1 MKKND
6 MLTPIGLVLAIGF
19 VIYGILIGKT
29 GIGAFVDAPSI
40 AITVGGSFASILI
53 TFSMD
58 DLKTGLKVTKEI
70 LKSGNINK
78 VDLVDQFKELARK
91 VRKDGPLAVEQEV
104 SEIEDN
110 FLRKGLELAIDG
122 IDMED
127 IKEILEIE
135 IDEVES
141 KYSTGSKIF
150 KIWGSY
156 APAFGMVG
164 TLIGLIQ
171 MLAGGMGDPAA
182 IASGMGSALITT
194 FYGALMANAILNPIG
209 FNIQIKGEREC
220 ERMDM
225 MICGI
230 MSIQNGDSTRVIE
243 EKLVNFLTPKE
254 KKSYYTRG
262 TIEGESV
269 NVA

>member
-6 MLTPIGLVLAIGF
+6 MLTPVGLVLALGF
-19 VIYGILIGKT
+19 VIYGISLGKT

-40 AITVGGSFASILI
+40 AITVGGSFASVLI
-53 TFSMD
+53 TFSME
-58 DLKTGLKVTKEI
+58 DLKTGFKITKEI
-70 LKSGNINK
+70 LRSGNINK

-104 SEIEDN
+104 SEIEDS

-141 KYSTGSKIF
+141 KYATGSKIF

-171 MLAGGMGDPAA
+171 MLSDMGSPDT
-182 IASGMGSALITT
+182 ISSGMAAALITT

-262 TIEGESV
+262 TIEGEAV

>member
-1 MKKND
+1 ME
-6 MLTPIGLVLAIGF
+6 
-19 VIYGILIGKT
+19 
-29 GIGAFVDAPSI
+29 
-40 AITVGGSFASILI
+40 
-53 TFSMD
+53 
-58 DLKTGLKVTKEI
+58 DLKTGLKITKEI
-70 LKSGNINK
+70 LRSGNINK

-104 SEIEDN
+104 SEIEDA

-141 KYSTGSKIF
+141 KYTTGSKIF

-171 MLAGGMGDPAA
+171 MLSDMGSPDT
-182 IASGMGSALITT
+182 ISSGMAAALITT

-262 TIEGESV
+262 TIEGEAV

>member
-6 MLTPIGLVLAIGF
+6 MLTPVGLVLALGF
-19 VIYGILIGKT
+19 VVYGISLGKT
-29 GIGAFVDAPSI
+29 GIGAFVDVPSL
-40 AITVGGSFASILI
+40 AITVGGSFASVLI
-53 TFSMD
+53 TFSME
-58 DLKTGLKVTKEI
+58 DLKTGLKITKEI
-70 LKSGNINK
+70 LRSGNINK

-104 SEIEDN
+104 SEIEDA

-171 MLAGGMGDPAA
+171 MLSDMGSPSA
-182 IASGMGSALITT
+182 IASGMAAALITT

-220 ERMDM
+220 EHMDM

>member
-6 MLTPIGLVLAIGF
+6 MLTPLGLILALGF
-19 VIYGILIGKT
+19 VAYGISIGKT

-40 AITVGGSFASILI
+40 AITVGGSFASVLI
-53 TFSMD
+53 TFSME
-58 DLKTGLKVTKEI
+58 DLKTGFKITKEI
-70 LKSGNINK
+70 LRSGNINK

-104 SEIEDN
+104 SEIEDA

-171 MLAGGMGDPAA
+171 MLSDMGSPDT
-182 IASGMGSALITT
+182 IASGMAAALITT

-262 TIEGESV
+262 TIEGEAV

>member
-1 MKKND
+1 
-6 MLTPIGLVLAIGF
+6 MLTPVGLVLALGF
-19 VIYGILIGKT
+19 VVYGISLGKT
-29 GIGAFVDAPSI
+29 GIGAFIDAPSL
-40 AITVGGSFASILI
+40 AITVGGSFASVLI
-53 TFSMD
+53 TFSME
-58 DLKTGLKVTKEI
+58 DLKTGLKITKEI
-70 LKSGNINK
+70 LRSGNINK

-104 SEIEDN
+104 SEIEDA

-141 KYSTGSKIF
+141 KYSIGSKIF

-171 MLAGGMGDPAA
+171 MLSDMGSPDT
-182 IASGMGSALITT
+182 ISSGMAAALITT

-262 TIEGESV
+262 TIEGEAV

>member
-6 MLTPIGLVLAIGF
+6 MLTPVGLVLALGF
-19 VIYGILIGKT
+19 VVYGISLGKT
-29 GIGAFVDAPSI
+29 GIGAFVDVPSL
-40 AITVGGSFASILI
+40 AITVGGSFASVLI
-53 TFSMD
+53 TFSME
-58 DLKTGLKVTKEI
+58 DLKTGFKITKEI
-70 LKSGNINK
+70 LRSGNINK

-104 SEIEDN
+104 SEIEDA

-171 MLAGGMGDPAA
+171 MLSDMGSPSA
-182 IASGMGSALITT
+182 IASGMAAALITT

>member
-6 MLTPIGLVLAIGF
+6 MLTPVGLILAIGF
-19 VIYGILIGKT
+19 VVYGISLGKT

-40 AITVGGSFASILI
+40 AITVGGSFASVLI
-53 TFSMD
+53 TFSME
-58 DLKTGLKVTKEI
+58 DLKTGFKITKEI
-70 LKSGNINK
+70 LRSGNINK

-104 SEIEDN
+104 SEIEDA

-171 MLAGGMGDPAA
+171 MLSDMGSPDT
-182 IASGMGSALITT
+182 ISSGMAAALITT

-209 FNIQIKGEREC
+209 FNIQIKGEKEC

-262 TIEGESV
+262 TIEGEAV

>member
-6 MLTPIGLVLAIGF
+6 MLTPVGLILAIGF
-19 VIYGILIGKT
+19 VVYGISLGKT
-29 GIGAFVDAPSI
+29 GIGAFIDAPSI
-40 AITVGGSFASILI
+40 AITVGGSFASVLI
-53 TFSMD
+53 TFSME
-58 DLKTGLKVTKEI
+58 DLKTGFKITKEI
-70 LKSGNINK
+70 LRSGNINK

-104 SEIEDN
+104 SEIEDA

-171 MLAGGMGDPAA
+171 MLSDMGSPDT
-182 IASGMGSALITT
+182 ISSGMAAALITT

-262 TIEGESV
+262 TIEGEAV

>member
-1 MKKND
+1 MKKSD
-6 MLTPIGLVLAIGF
+6 ILTPIGLILVIGF
-19 VIYGILIGKT
+19 VMLGISLGKT
-29 GIGAFVDAPSI
+29 GIGAFIDVPSL
-40 AITVGGSFASILI
+40 AITVGGSFAAVLI
-53 TFSMD
+53 TFSME
-58 DLKTGLKVTKEI
+58 DLKTGLKITKESI
-70 LKSGNINK
+70 RSGNINK
-78 VDLVDQFKELARK
+78 IDLVDQFKELARK

-104 SEIEDN
+104 SEIEDD

-122 IDMED
+122 IDIED

-135 IDEVES
+135 IDEVEN
-141 KYSTGSKIF
+141 KYSTGAKMF

-171 MLAGGMGDPAA
+171 MLSDMGTPDT
-182 IASGMGSALITT
+182 IASGMGAALITT

-209 FNIQIKGEREC
+209 FNIQIKGEKEC

-262 TIEGESV
+262 TMEGGEV

>member
-1 MKKND
+1 MKKSD
-6 MLTPIGLVLAIGF
+6 ILTPVGLILAFGFIGL
-19 VIYGILIGKT
+19 GISLGST
-29 GIGAFVDAPSI
+29 GIGAFIDAPSL
-40 AITVGGSFASILI
+40 AITVGGSFAAVLI

-58 DLKTGLKVTKEI
+58 DVKTGFKATKET
-70 LKSGNINK
+70 LRSGNINR

-104 SEIEDN
+104 SEIEDD

-135 IDEVES
+135 VAEAENNFN
-141 KYSTGSKIF
+141 KGAKIY
-150 KIWGSY
+150 KVWGAY

-171 MLAGGMGDPAA
+171 MLSDMGTPDTIAKGMAA
-182 IASGMGSALITT
+182 ALITT
-194 FYGALMANAILNPIG
+194 FYGALMANAILSPLG
-209 FNIQIKGEREC
+209 ANIQIKGEKEC

-230 MSIQNGDSTRVIE
+230 MSIQNGDSSRVIE

-254 KKSYYTRG
+254 KKAYYNKL
-262 TIEGESV
+262 EGGS
-269 NVA
+269 ADAA

>member
-6 MLTPIGLVLAIGF
+6 ILTPIGIVLVLGF
-19 VIYGILIGKT
+19 VLLGIILGGSGLGPFID
-29 GIGAFVDAPSI
+29 VPSL
-40 AITVGGSFASILI
+40 AITVGGSFAAILI
-53 TFSMD
+53 TFSSED
-58 DLKTGLKVTKEI
+58 
-70 LKSGNINK
+70 LKSGFKGLKEIIKSGNVNK

-104 SEIEDN
+104 SEIEDD

-135 IDEVES
+135 IDEVDN
-141 KYSTGSKIF
+141 KFATGSKMF

-171 MLAGGMGDPAA
+171 MLAGGIGDPTA
-182 IASGMGSALITT
+182 IASGMGAALITT

-220 ERMDM
+220 ERMEM

-230 MSIQNGDSTRVIE
+230 MSIQNGDSSRVIE
-243 EKLVNFLTPKE
+243 EKLVNFLSVKE
-254 KKSYYTRG
+254 KKEYYGKGST
-262 TIEGESV
+262 EGGGA
-269 NVA
+269 NAA

>member
-6 MLTPIGLVLAIGF
+6 MLTPVGLVLALGF
-19 VIYGILIGKT
+19 VVYGISLGKT
-29 GIGAFVDAPSI
+29 GIGAFIDAPSI
-40 AITVGGSFASILI
+40 AITVGGSFASVLI
-53 TFSMD
+53 TFSME
-58 DLKTGLKVTKEI
+58 DLKTGFKITKEI
-70 LKSGNINK
+70 LRSGNINK

-104 SEIEDN
+104 SEIEDA

-171 MLAGGMGDPAA
+171 MLSDMGSPDT
-182 IASGMGSALITT
+182 ISSGMAAALITT

-262 TIEGESV
+262 TIEGEAV

>member
-1 MKKND
+1 MKKTD
-6 MLTPIGLVLAIGF
+6 MLTPVGLVLALGF
-19 VIYGILIGKT
+19 VVYGISLGKT
-29 GIGAFVDAPSI
+29 GIGAFIDAPSL
-40 AITVGGSFASILI
+40 AITVGGSFASVLI
-53 TFSMD
+53 TFSME
-58 DLKTGLKVTKEI
+58 DLKTGLKITKEI
-70 LKSGNINK
+70 LRSGNINK

-104 SEIEDN
+104 SEIEDA

-141 KYSTGSKIF
+141 KYTTGSKIF

-171 MLAGGMGDPAA
+171 MLSDMGSPDT
-182 IASGMGSALITT
+182 ISSGMAAALITT

-262 TIEGESV
+262 TIEGEAV

>member
-6 MLTPIGLVLAIGF
+6 MLTPVGLVLALGF
-19 VIYGILIGKT
+19 VVYGISIGKT
-29 GIGAFVDAPSI
+29 GIGAFVDAPSL
-40 AITVGGSFASILI
+40 AITVGGSFASVLI
-53 TFSMD
+53 TFSME
-58 DLKTGLKVTKEI
+58 DLKTGLKITKEI
-70 LKSGNINK
+70 LRSGNINK

-104 SEIEDN
+104 SEIEDS

-141 KYSTGSKIF
+141 KYATGSKIF

-171 MLAGGMGDPAA
+171 MLSDMGSPDT
-182 IASGMGSALITT
+182 ISSGMAAALITT

-262 TIEGESV
+262 TIEGEAV

>member
-6 MLTPIGLVLAIGF
+6 MLTPVGLVLALGF
-19 VIYGILIGKT
+19 VVYGISLGKT
-29 GIGAFVDAPSI
+29 GIGAFVDAPSL
-40 AITVGGSFASILI
+40 AITVGGSFASVLI
-53 TFSMD
+53 TFSME
-58 DLKTGLKVTKEI
+58 DLKTGLKITKEI
-70 LKSGNINK
+70 LRSGNINK

-104 SEIEDN
+104 SEIEDA
-110 FLRKGLELAIDG
+110 FLKKGLELAIDG

-141 KYSTGSKIF
+141 KYTTGSKIF

-171 MLAGGMGDPAA
+171 MLSDMGSPDT
-182 IASGMGSALITT
+182 ISSGMAAALITT

-262 TIEGESV
+262 TIEGEAV

>member
-6 MLTPIGLVLAIGF
+6 MLTPVGLVLAIGF
-19 VIYGILIGKT
+19 VAYGIAIGKT
-29 GIGAFVDAPSI
+29 GIGAFINGPSL
-40 AITVGGSFASILI
+40 AITVGGSFAAVLT
-53 TFSMD
+53 TFSME
-58 DLKTGLKVTKEI
+58 DLKTGFKITKET
-70 LKSGNINK
+70 LRSGNINK

-104 SEIEDN
+104 SEIEDA

-141 KYSTGSKIF
+141 KYVTGSKIF

-171 MLAGGMGDPAA
+171 MLSDMGSPST
-182 IASGMGSALITT
+182 IASGMAAALITT
-194 FYGALMANAILNPIG
+194 FYGALMANALLNPLG
-209 FNIQIKGEREC
+209 FNIQIKGEKEC

-262 TIEGESV
+262 TIEGEAV

>member
-6 MLTPIGLVLAIGF
+6 MLTPVGLILAIGF
-19 VIYGILIGKT
+19 VVYGISIGKT
-29 GIGAFVDAPSI
+29 GMSAFVDAPSL
-40 AITVGGSFASILI
+40 AITVGGSFASVLI
-53 TFSMD
+53 TFSME
-58 DLKTGLKVTKEI
+58 DLKTGLKITKEI
-70 LKSGNINK
+70 LRSGNINK

-104 SEIEDN
+104 SEIEDA

-141 KYSTGSKIF
+141 KYATGSKIF

-171 MLAGGMGDPAA
+171 MLSDMGSPDT
-182 IASGMGSALITT
+182 IASGMAAALITT
-194 FYGALMANAILNPIG
+194 FYGALMANALLNPIG

-262 TIEGESV
+262 TIEGEAV

>member
-6 MLTPIGLVLAIGF
+6 MLTPVGLVLAIGF
-19 VIYGILIGKT
+19 VLYGISLGKT
-29 GIGAFVDAPSI
+29 GIGAFIHAPSF
-40 AITVGGSFASILI
+40 AITVGGSFAAVLI

-58 DLKTGLKVTKEI
+58 DLKTGLKITKET
-70 LKSGNINK
+70 LRSGNVNK
-78 VDLVDQFKELARK
+78 VDLVDQFKEIARK
-91 VRKDGPLAVEQEV
+91 VRKDGPLAIEKEV
-104 SEIEDN
+104 SEIEDD
-110 FLRKGLELAIDG
+110 FLRKGLELSIDG
-122 IDMED
+122 IDIED

-135 IDEVES
+135 IEEVEI
-141 KYSTGSKIF
+141 KYSTGAKIY

-171 MLAGGMGDPAA
+171 MLSADMGNPAT
-182 IASGMGSALITT
+182 IASGMASALITT
-194 FYGALMANAILNPIG
+194 FYGALMANIVLNPLG
-209 FNIQIKGEREC
+209 FNIQIKCEKEC

-243 EKLVNFLTPKE
+243 EKLVNFLTPRE
-254 KKSYYTRG
+254 KRSYYTRDM
-262 TIEGESV
+262 IEGEEI

>member
-6 MLTPIGLVLAIGF
+6 MLTPVGLVLAIGF
-19 VIYGILIGKT
+19 VVYGISIGKT
-29 GIGAFVDAPSI
+29 GIGAFVDAPSL
-40 AITVGGSFASILI
+40 AITVGGSFASVLI
-53 TFSMD
+53 TFSME
-58 DLKTGLKVTKEI
+58 DLKTGFKITKET
-70 LKSGNINK
+70 LRSGNINK

-104 SEIEDN
+104 SEIEDA

-141 KYSTGSKIF
+141 KYTTGSKIF

-171 MLAGGMGDPAA
+171 MLSDMGSPDT
-182 IASGMGSALITT
+182 IASGMAAALITT

-209 FNIQIKGEREC
+209 FNIQIKGEKEC

-262 TIEGESV
+262 TIEGEAV

>member
-6 MLTPIGLVLAIGF
+6 MLTPVGLVLALGF
-19 VIYGILIGKT
+19 VVYGISLGKT
-29 GIGAFVDAPSI
+29 GIGAFIDVPSL

-53 TFSMD
+53 TFSME
-58 DLKTGLKVTKEI
+58 DLKTGFKITKEI
-70 LKSGNINK
+70 LRSGNINK

-104 SEIEDN
+104 SEIEDA

-171 MLAGGMGDPAA
+171 MLSDMGSPDT
-182 IASGMGSALITT
+182 ISSGMAAALITT

-262 TIEGESV
+262 TIEGEEV

>member
-1 MKKND
+1 MKKGD
-6 MLTPIGLVLAIGF
+6 ILTPLGLIMAFGF
-19 VIYGILIGKT
+19 VALGICVGGT
-29 GIGAFVDAPSI
+29 GIGIFIDVASL
-40 AITVGGSFASILI
+40 AITCGGSFAAVLI

-58 DLKTGLKVTKEI
+58 DLKTGFKATKET
-70 LKSGNINK
+70 LRSGNINK

-104 SEIEDN
+104 AQIEDD

-122 IDMED
+122 IDIED

-135 IDEVES
+135 IGEIENNYS
-141 KYSTGSKIF
+141 KGAKIY
-150 KIWGSY
+150 KVWGGY

-171 MLAGGMGDPAA
+171 MLANMGTPDTIAKGMGA
-182 IASGMGSALITT
+182 ALITT
-194 FYGALMANAILNPIG
+194 FYGALMANALLNPIG
-209 FNIQIKGEREC
+209 YNIQIKGEKEC
-220 ERMDM
+220 EKMDM

-254 KKSYYTRG
+254 KTDYYKREML
-262 TIEGESV
+262 EGGP
-269 NVA
+269 AHAA

>member
-1 MKKND
+1 
-6 MLTPIGLVLAIGF
+6 MLTPVGLVLALGF
-19 VIYGILIGKT
+19 VVYGISLGKT
-29 GIGAFVDAPSI
+29 GIGAFVDAPSL
-40 AITVGGSFASILI
+40 AITVGGSFASVLI
-53 TFSMD
+53 TFSME
-58 DLKTGLKVTKEI
+58 DLKTGLKITKEI
-70 LKSGNINK
+70 LRSGNINK

-104 SEIEDN
+104 SEIEDA

-141 KYSTGSKIF
+141 KYTTGSKIF

-171 MLAGGMGDPAA
+171 MLSDMGSPDT
-182 IASGMGSALITT
+182 ISSGMAAALITT

-262 TIEGESV
+262 TIEGEAV

>member
-6 MLTPIGLVLAIGF
+6 MLTPVGLVLALGF
-19 VIYGILIGKT
+19 VVYGISLGKT
-29 GIGAFVDAPSI
+29 GIGAFIDAPSL
-40 AITVGGSFASILI
+40 AITVGGSFASVLI
-53 TFSMD
+53 TFSME
-58 DLKTGLKVTKEI
+58 DLKTGLKITKEI
-70 LKSGNINK
+70 LRSGNINK

-104 SEIEDN
+104 SEIEDA

-141 KYSTGSKIF
+141 KYSIGSKIF

-171 MLAGGMGDPAA
+171 MLSDMGSPDT
-182 IASGMGSALITT
+182 ISSGMAAALITT

-262 TIEGESV
+262 TIEGEAV

>member
-6 MLTPIGLVLAIGF
+6 MLTPVGLILAIGF
-19 VIYGILIGKT
+19 VVYGISIGKT
-29 GIGAFVDAPSI
+29 GIGAFIDAPSL
-40 AITVGGSFASILI
+40 AITVGGSFASVLI
-53 TFSMD
+53 TFSME
-58 DLKTGLKVTKEI
+58 DLKTGFKITKET
-70 LKSGNINK
+70 LRSGNINK

-104 SEIEDN
+104 SEIEDV

-171 MLAGGMGDPAA
+171 MLSDMGSPDT
-182 IASGMGSALITT
+182 IASGMAAALITT
-194 FYGALMANAILNPIG
+194 FYGALMANALLNPIG
-209 FNIQIKGEREC
+209 FNIQIKGEKEC

-262 TIEGESV
+262 TIEGEAV

>member
-6 MLTPIGLVLAIGF
+6 MLTPVGLVVALGF
-19 VIYGILIGKT
+19 VVYGISLGKT
-29 GIGAFVDAPSI
+29 GIGAFIDAPSL
-40 AITVGGSFASILI
+40 AITVGGSFASVLI
-53 TFSMD
+53 TFSME
-58 DLKTGLKVTKEI
+58 DLKTGLKITKEI
-70 LKSGNINK
+70 LRSGNINK

-104 SEIEDN
+104 SEIEDA

-141 KYSTGSKIF
+141 KYSIGSKIF

-171 MLAGGMGDPAA
+171 MLSDMGSPDT
-182 IASGMGSALITT
+182 ISSGMAAALITT

-262 TIEGESV
+262 TIEGEAV

>member
-6 MLTPIGLVLAIGF
+6 MLTPVGLVLALGF
-19 VIYGILIGKT
+19 VVYGISLGKT
-29 GIGAFVDAPSI
+29 GIGAFVDAPSL
-40 AITVGGSFASILI
+40 AITVGGSFASVLI
-53 TFSMD
+53 TFSME
-58 DLKTGLKVTKEI
+58 DLKTGLKITKEI
-70 LKSGNINK
+70 LRSGNINK

-104 SEIEDN
+104 SEIEDA

-141 KYSTGSKIF
+141 KYTTGSKIF

-171 MLAGGMGDPAA
+171 MLSDMGSPDT
-182 IASGMGSALITT
+182 ISSGMAAALITT

-262 TIEGESV
+262 TIEGEAV

>member
-6 MLTPIGLVLAIGF
+6 MLTPVGLVLAIGF
-19 VIYGILIGKT
+19 VVYGISIGKT
-29 GIGAFVDAPSI
+29 GIGAFVDAPSL
-40 AITVGGSFASILI
+40 AITVGGSFASVLI
-53 TFSMD
+53 TFSME
-58 DLKTGLKVTKEI
+58 DLKTGFKITKET
-70 LKSGNINK
+70 LRSGNINK

-104 SEIEDN
+104 SEIEDA

-171 MLAGGMGDPAA
+171 MLSDMGSPDT
-182 IASGMGSALITT
+182 IASGMAAALITT

-209 FNIQIKGEREC
+209 FNIQIKGEKEC

-262 TIEGESV
+262 TIEGEAV

>member
-1 MKKND
+1 MKKSD
-6 MLTPIGLVLAIGF
+6 ILTPIGLVLVFGF
-19 VIYGILIGKT
+19 VALGISLGST
-29 GIGAFVDAPSI
+29 GIGAFIDAPSL
-40 AITVGGSFASILI
+40 AITVGGSFAAVLI

-58 DLKTGLKVTKEI
+58 DVKAGFKATKET
-70 LKSGNINK
+70 LRSGNINK

-104 SEIEDN
+104 SEIEDD

-127 IKEILEIE
+127 VKEILEIE
-135 IDEVES
+135 VAEAENNFN
-141 KYSTGSKIF
+141 KGAKIY
-150 KIWGSY
+150 KVWGAY

-171 MLAGGMGDPAA
+171 MLSDMGTPDTIAKGMAA
-182 IASGMGSALITT
+182 ALITT
-194 FYGALMANAILNPIG
+194 FYGALMANAVLSPLG
-209 FNIQIKGEREC
+209 ANIQIKGEKEC

-230 MSIQNGDSTRVIE
+230 MSIQNGDSSRVIE
-243 EKLVNFLTPKE
+243 EKLVNFLTTKE
-254 KKSYYTRG
+254 KKAYYNKL
-262 TIEGESV
+262 EGGLA
-269 NVA
+269 NAA

>member
-1 MKKND
+1 MKKSD
-6 MLTPIGLVLAIGF
+6 ILTPIGLVLVVGF
-19 VIYGILIGKT
+19 VLLGIFLGST
-29 GIGAFVDAPSI
+29 GIGPFIDGPSL
-40 AITVGGSFASILI
+40 AITVGGSFAAVLI
-53 TFSMD
+53 TFSAD
-58 DLKTGLKVTKEI
+58 DLKTGFKALREI
-70 LKSGNINK
+70 IRSGNVNK

-104 SEIEDN
+104 SEIEDD

-135 IDEVES
+135 IDEVDNKFS
-141 KYSTGSKIF
+141 AASKIF

-171 MLAGGMGDPAA
+171 MLAGGMGDPEA
-182 IASGMGSALITT
+182 IAGGMGAALITT
-194 FYGALMANAILNPIG
+194 FYGAFMANAILNPIG
-209 FNIQIKGEREC
+209 FNIQIKGEKEC
-220 ERMDM
+220 ERMEM

-230 MSIQNGDSTRVIE
+230 MSIQNGDSSRVIE
-243 EKLVNFLTPKE
+243 EKLVNFLNPKE
-254 KKSYYTRG
+254 KRTYYG
-262 TIEGESV
+262 KGSAEGGEA

>member
-1 MKKND
+1 MKKSD
-6 MLTPIGLVLAIGF
+6 ILTPIGLVLVFGF
-19 VIYGILIGKT
+19 VALGISLGST
-29 GIGAFVDAPSI
+29 GIGAFVDAPSL
-40 AITVGGSFASILI
+40 AITVGGSFAAVLI

-58 DLKTGLKVTKEI
+58 DVKAGFKATKET
-70 LKSGNINK
+70 LRSGNINK

-104 SEIEDN
+104 SEIEDD

-127 IKEILEIE
+127 VKEILEIE
-135 IDEVES
+135 VAEAENNFN
-141 KYSTGSKIF
+141 KGAKIY
-150 KIWGSY
+150 KVWGAY

-171 MLAGGMGDPAA
+171 MLSDMGTPDTIAKGMAA
-182 IASGMGSALITT
+182 ALITT
-194 FYGALMANAILNPIG
+194 FYGALMANAVLSPLG
-209 FNIQIKGEREC
+209 ANIQIKGEKEC

-230 MSIQNGDSTRVIE
+230 MSIQNGDSSRVIE
-243 EKLVNFLTPKE
+243 EKLVNFLTTKE
-254 KKSYYTRG
+254 KKAYYNKL
-262 TIEGESV
+262 EGGST
-269 NVA
+269 NAA

>member
-19 VIYGILIGKT
+19 VVYGISIGKT
-29 GIGAFVDAPSI
+29 GIGAFVDAPSL
-40 AITVGGSFASILI
+40 AITVGGSFASVLI
-53 TFSMD
+53 TFSME
-58 DLKTGLKVTKEI
+58 DLKTGFKITKET
-70 LKSGNINK
+70 LRSGNINK

-104 SEIEDN
+104 SEIEDA

-171 MLAGGMGDPAA
+171 MLSDMGSPDT
-182 IASGMGSALITT
+182 IASGMAAALITT

-209 FNIQIKGEREC
+209 FNIQIKGEKEC

-262 TIEGESV
+262 TIEGEAV

>member
-6 MLTPIGLVLAIGF
+6 MLTPVGLILAIGF
-19 VIYGILIGKT
+19 VVYGISIGKT
-29 GIGAFVDAPSI
+29 GIGAFIDAPSL
-40 AITVGGSFASILI
+40 AITVGGSFASVLI
-53 TFSMD
+53 TFSME
-58 DLKTGLKVTKEI
+58 DLKTGLKITKEI
-70 LKSGNINK
+70 LRSGNINK

-104 SEIEDN
+104 SEIEDA

-141 KYSTGSKIF
+141 KYSIGSKIF

-171 MLAGGMGDPAA
+171 MLSDMGSPDT
-182 IASGMGSALITT
+182 ISSGMAAALITT
-194 FYGALMANAILNPIG
+194 FYGALMANALLNPIG

-262 TIEGESV
+262 TIEGEAV

>member
-6 MLTPIGLVLAIGF
+6 MLTPVGLVLALGF
-19 VIYGILIGKT
+19 VVYGISLGKT
-29 GIGAFVDAPSI
+29 GIGAFVDAPSL
-40 AITVGGSFASILI
+40 AITVGGSFASVLI
-53 TFSMD
+53 TFSME
-58 DLKTGLKVTKEI
+58 DLKTGLKITKEI
-70 LKSGNINK
+70 LRSGNINK

-104 SEIEDN
+104 SEIEDS

-141 KYSTGSKIF
+141 KYATGSKIF

-171 MLAGGMGDPAA
+171 MLSDMGSPDT
-182 IASGMGSALITT
+182 ISSGMAAALITT

-262 TIEGESV
+262 TIEGEAV